1 MFLNTQSQSCVFCHA
16 TKSKSYHV
24 ASMANTRFCHGCAGT
39 LGLTREKS
47 TEYCLIWQNYGA
59 LKRHFDALTGKNLT
73 DGEFKTEL
81 LKVNITPLW
90 QH

>member
-1 MFLNTQSQSCVFCHA
+1 MSTQSQRQNCVFCHA

-24 ASMANTRFCHGCAGT
+24 ANMDNTRFCPSCAST

-47 TEYCLIWQNYGA
+47 TEYCLIWRNYGA
-59 LKRHFDALTGKNLT
+59 LKKHFDALTGKDLT

-90 QH
+90 KY